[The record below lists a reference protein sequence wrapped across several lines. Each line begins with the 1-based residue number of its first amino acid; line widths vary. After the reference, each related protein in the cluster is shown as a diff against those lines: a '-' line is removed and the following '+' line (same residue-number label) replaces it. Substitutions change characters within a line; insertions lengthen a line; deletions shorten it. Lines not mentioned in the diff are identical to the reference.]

1 MEHLPVRSPIALALI
16 AGLALA
22 LAPVQAQQPGQPDTR
37 IVVKTADDLPR
48 HTYQIQGKASEF
60 LVSDKA
66 FKDFLNQIKADT
78 EADLAKYK
86 IEDPTTLQGYYGLLQ
101 QVAMLQGRFDD
112 AQTYIEKVRALE
124 SKESKKLM
132 TGQVLNSMIAA
143 RKAAG
148 ADSAKFTPA
157 FKQELALRVKSLP
170 WDKVRDEVT
179 QAKGRA
185 ELVTKDLILG
195 QLQGQLDP
203 VVEQA
208 GGQLSGDLARGLVG
222 ARAAMDIILPLNPSI
237 VEVYSSIIDSNKV
250 AKKDIWTERLVTL
263 TPADKG
269 TPVVVSVWD
278 SGVDTAIFSNQLW
291 SNPKEIANGKD
302 DDANGFVDDVN
313 GIAFDLESNRTPA
326 LLHPI
331 SELRSD
337 KALVTSHTKGLMDLQ
352 ANVDSPEASNLKKYV
367 GSLKPDQVTPF
378 LEDLNLFGG
387 YAHGTHVAGIT
398 SEGNPYIRLLPVRI
412 TFDFRTI
419 PTVTPSVEQAQK
431 EAKAATDAVAYMK
444 AAGVRVVNMS
454 WGGSRKD
461 IEDALEKKGVG
472 ANAEERAELSRKLF
486 KIQRDALEAA
496 MKSAPEILFVAA
508 AGNSDNDNEFA
519 EFIPSGLNL
528 PNMITIGA
536 VDESGKPTGFT
547 TFGKNVKL
555 YANGFEVDSYIP
567 GGQRMK
573 FSGTS
578 MAAPNT
584 ANLAAK
590 ILAVNPQLSTS
601 EVIELITQGADP
613 MEGYQGRYVINP
625 RKTVDM
631 SRAMTQKK

>member
-1 MEHLPVRSPIALALI
+1 MRSPIALALI

-78 EADLAKYK
+78 EADLAKYN
-86 IEDPTTLQGYYGLLQ
+86 IADPTTLQGYYGLLQ

-112 AQTYIEKVRALE
+112 AQTYIEKIRALE

-148 ADSAKFTPA
+148 TDSAKFTPA

-237 VEVYSSIIDSNKV
+237 VEVYTTIIDSNKV

-291 SNPKEIANGKD
+291 TNPKEIANGKD
-302 DDANGFVDDVN
+302 DDGNGFVDDVN

-590 ILAVNPQLSTS
+590 VLAVNPQLSTS